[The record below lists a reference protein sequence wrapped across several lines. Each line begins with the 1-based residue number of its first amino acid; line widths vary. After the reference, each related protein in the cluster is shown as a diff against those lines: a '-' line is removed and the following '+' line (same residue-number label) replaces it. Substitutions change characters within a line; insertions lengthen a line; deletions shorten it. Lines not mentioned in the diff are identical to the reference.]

1 MATEVLLVDDHRLAR
16 VGIAS
21 SFTGTEFVVTGEA
34 ELAEHAL
41 ELVAARPFQLVIMES
56 RLGGHDA
63 LGCLQKI
70 KLDHPETPVLVYS
83 AYDNPVQVSQSN
95 ILGAAGY
102 LTKEQ
107 PLSVLLDACR
117 KAVEGESLWTTE
129 MLRRVNVSIASLQL
143 GKEQEVQLTSRE
155 IQVLT
160 HMSDGATNKE
170 IAAQLEISY
179 ETVKEHVQNVLRKIG
194 VSDRTQAAVWAVRN
208 RII

>member
-1 MATEVLLVDDHRLAR
+1 M
-16 VGIAS
+16 
-21 SFTGTEFVVTGEA
+21 
-34 ELAEHAL
+34 
-41 ELVAARPFQLVIMES
+41 
-56 RLGGHDA
+56 
-63 LGCLQKI
+63 
-70 KLDHPETPVLVYS
+70 
-83 AYDNPVQVSQSN
+83 QVSQSN